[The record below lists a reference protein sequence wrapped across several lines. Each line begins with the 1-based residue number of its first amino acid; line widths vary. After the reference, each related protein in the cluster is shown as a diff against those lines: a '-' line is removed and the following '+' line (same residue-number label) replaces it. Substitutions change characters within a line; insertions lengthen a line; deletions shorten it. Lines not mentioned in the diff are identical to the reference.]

1 MYEQRVDRGYTLSP
15 FGLWSTAR
23 LLQNDLI
30 SGLDTTYFLRLSPE
44 GDTIWGGLYVPNE
57 GSKFFYTLRD
67 KIFNNQDE
75 NLHTYVHVD
84 NLLPSEMSLDMF
96 SAMEL
101 TDRGSV
107 NYQGYDYLGNKLTG
121 NVKFEDFFKYE
132 NGKE

>member
-75 NLHTYVHVD
+75 KNLHTYVHVD

-107 NYQGYDYLGNKLTG
+107 NYQGYDYLL
-121 NVKFEDFFKYE
+121 
-132 NGKE
+132 